1 MLVPSSGAVE
11 FMVGGGTGKRGRGGA
26 RSHGAATAKPSGAAG
41 NASPVL
47 PKPVQKSRGATA
59 NVTHRF
65 ETLAT
70 EPFDDDWGTLAAE
83 ALAAPPL
90 ETTLTRDASRTA
102 ISWNDSPDI
111 GFDRSVNPYRGCAHG
126 CVYCY
131 ARPSHAYLGLSPGL
145 DFESRLFFKPDIA
158 TQLEREL
165 RKPGYATA
173 PLVLGANTDAYQPA
187 ERTLRLSR
195 AVLEVLN
202 RFGHPVVLITKS
214 AGILRDADLLAS
226 LARRNLVL
234 VYLSVTTLDRDL
246 ARRLEPRAATPDRRL
261 HAVAELAR
269 LGVPCGVLA
278 SPMIPGLNDMEL
290 ERILAAAAAAGAAQA
305 RTTLLRLP
313 YELKSIFEDWLRLH
327 VPDRA
332 DRVLNLVR
340 QTRGGALNSSGFGQ
354 RFTGTGVYADLLAQR
369 FRRAARQLGLDRRQA
384 LACDQFAPPGAP
396 RSQQFSLFEPQNS
409 APPTEMRLDMGAK
422 GTY

>member
-1 MLVPSSGAVE
+1 MVGRSGAHSDTARD
-11 FMVGGGTGKRGRGGA
+11 GTRLE
-26 RSHGAATAKPSGAAG
+26 SPPAG
-41 NASPVL
+41 PL
-47 PKPVQKSRGATA
+47 PRHTSRGATG
-59 NVTHRF
+59 NVAGRF

-83 ALAAPPL
+83 ALAALPL
-90 ETTLTRDASRTA
+90 ETTLTRDASRSA

-145 DFESRLFFKPDIA
+145 DFETRLTFKPDIA
-158 TQLEREL
+158 TLLEREL
-165 RKPGYATA
+165 SKPGYAAA
-173 PLVLGANTDAYQPA
+173 PITLGANTDAYQPA

-195 AVLEVLN
+195 AVLEVLD
-202 RFGHPVVLITKS
+202 RFGHPVVVITKS
-214 AGILRDADLLAS
+214 AGLLRDADLLQS

-234 VYLSVTTLDRDL
+234 VYLSITTLDRDL
-246 ARRLEPRAATPDRRL
+246 ARRLEPRAATSDRRL
-261 HAVAELAR
+261 HAVAELAH

-290 ERILAAAAAAGAAQA
+290 ERILAAAAGVGARQA
-305 RTTLLRLP
+305 RATLLRLP
-313 YELKSIFEDWLRLH
+313 HELKSIFEAWLRLH

-332 DRVLNLVR
+332 DRVLGLIR
-340 QTRGGALNSSGFGQ
+340 QTRGGALNSSEYGQ
-354 RFTGTGVYADLLAQR
+354 RFSGTGVYADLLAQR
-369 FRRAARQLGLDRRQA
+369 FRRAVRQLGLDRRQA
-384 LACDQFAPPGAP
+384 LACDLFAPPGVPAN
-396 RSQQFSLFEPQNS
+396 RQFSLFEPRNS
-409 APPTEMRLDMGAK
+409 AAPSEMRLDMGAK